1 MSKKLRGHA
10 AVVNRA
16 ELLDIYRE
24 LRYPHGA
31 IARMAYLTASR
42 VGEVLPLGSG
52 SVVGDD
58 LLIYQEKTEKPK
70 SVPMSRPLVELV
82 KSLPVS
88 DRWFPGR
95 AGGHLCYMA
104 FNKELG
110 RVVELLGLQGRGIR
124 THSFRR
130 SRATHLDAA
139 GVPHKAI
146 MLLTGHSSLSSFE
159 RYLDASHAEL
169 GEYLA
174 KIDG

>member
-1 MSKKLRGHA
+1 MTKKLRGHA
-10 AVVNRA
+10 AVLCGS
-16 ELLDIYRE
+16 ELLDIYGE
-24 LRYPHGA
+24 LRYPHDT
-31 IARMAYLTASR
+31 IARLAYLSGSR
-42 VGEVLPLGSG
+42 IGEVLPLGSG
-52 SVVGDD
+52 SVVGNY
-58 LLIYQEKTEKPK
+58 LLIYQEKTKRPK
-70 SVPMSRPLVELV
+70 SVPISYSLRELI
-82 KSLPVS
+82 KELPVG

-95 AGGHLCYMA
+95 SGGHLCYMA
-104 FNKELG
+104 FNKELQ
-110 RVVELLGLQGRGIR
+110 RAVQLLGWNGRGIR

-159 RYLDASHAEL
+159 LYLDTSHAEL